1 MSERIISESQLR
13 EAIREILAEM
23 LGVNSVQERQFYP
36 TSGAVKKL
44 GYDDPDQLLAAI
56 SSGLFRIGKEVQDRR
71 KPNAQKARYYF
82 DIDKCKKRLSE
93 LPEKRK

>member
-1 MSERIISESQLR
+1 MERLIPESQLR
-13 EAIREILAEM
+13 EAVREILSEM
-23 LGVNSVQERQFYP
+23 LGVNSVSDRQFYP
-36 TSGAVKKL
+36 TSQAVKKL
-44 GYDDPDQLLAAI
+44 GYDNPDQLLAAI

-82 DIDKCKKRLSE
+82 DLEKCKKRLTE

>member
-1 MSERIISESQLR
+1 MERLIPESQLR

-23 LGVNSVQERQFYP
+23 LGINGGSERQFYP
-36 TSGAVKKL
+36 TSQATKKL
-44 GYDDPDQLLAAI
+44 GYDHPDQLLGAI

-82 DIDKCKKRLSE
+82 DLEKCRKRLAE